1 MNETAPQKFDLETD
15 IIIAGYGFAG
25 AVAAIEA
32 ADAGARVMVLEKMP
46 DAGGI
51 SICSA
56 GSARTAHDAT
66 EAFKYL
72 AATNAGRTPDTVLQ
86 VLADGMTG
94 IGDYM
99 AKLAGDVGYTVSD
112 NANRQRNGANY
123 PLPGWQTFY
132 HTLLDDIPGFDAE
145 KAYPHVSG
153 LAGGRR
159 LFHMLEANIA
169 KRDIDV
175 RLDSPVL
182 KLITEGPAGAAKVI
196 GAVAVID
203 GKPTRIAANKAVIL
217 ATGGF
222 ETNEDMKSQ
231 FWQMTP
237 VLPAMG
243 RQNTG
248 DGIRMAQSLGARL
261 WHMWHFH
268 GAYGFKDPS
277 GEFPYGIRLKRLPDW
292 VPTDDERV
300 RARMVWILVD
310 QNGRRFMNEN
320 PPYTQDT
327 TARNFERFDTITQTF
342 PRIPAYLICDEEG
355 RKSYR
360 LADPCYNERGL
371 DFKWSEDNLTEIDNG
386 ILKRADSIE
395 DLAVLIG
402 VGEGVLSE
410 TIERWNTACQAERD
424 DDFGRMPGS
433 FAPIRTPPFYVGEV
447 WPVVSNTQGGPEHD
461 ASQRIIDVDGD
472 PIPGLYAAGEMGSAF
487 GHLYLS
493 GSNITECFVTG
504 RVAAQHAAALD

>member
-1 MNETAPQKFDLETD
+1 MSEADTQNFDLETD
-15 IIIAGYGFAG
+15 IIVAGYGFAG

-32 ADAGARVMVLEKMP
+32 ADAGARVIVLEKMP
-46 DAGGI
+46 DTGGI

-56 GSARTAHDAT
+56 GSARTAHDAG

-72 AATNAGRTPDTVLQ
+72 QATNAGRTPDAVLE
-86 VLADGMTG
+86 VLADGMAG
-94 IGDYM
+94 IGAYM
-99 AKLAGDVGYTVSD
+99 SKLAGDVGYTVSD
-112 NANRQRNGANY
+112 SANRQRSGANY

-145 KAYPHVSG
+145 KTYPHVAG

-196 GAVAVID
+196 GAEAMID
-203 GKPTRIAANKAVIL
+203 GKPTRLKALKGVIL
-217 ATGGF
+217 ATDGF
-222 ETNEDMKSQ
+222 ECNEDMKSQ

-277 GEFPYGIRLKRLPDW
+277 GDFPYGIRLKRLPDW
-292 VPTDDERV
+292 VPSDDERA

-327 TARNFERFDTITQTF
+327 TARNFEHFDTVTQTF

-360 LADPCYNERGL
+360 LADPCYNERGIG
-371 DFKWSEDNLTEIDNG
+371 FKWSEDNLT
-386 ILKRADSIE
+386 
-395 DLAVLIG
+395 
-402 VGEGVLSE
+402 
-410 TIERWNTACQAERD
+410 
-424 DDFGRMPGS
+424 
-433 FAPIRTPPFYVGEV
+433 
-447 WPVVSNTQGGPEHD
+447 
-461 ASQRIIDVDGD
+461 
-472 PIPGLYAAGEMGSAF
+472 
-487 GHLYLS
+487 
-493 GSNITECFVTG
+493 
-504 RVAAQHAAALD
+504 